1 MKKILNLC
9 CTAILT
15 CTLIQP
21 IYASDIQA
29 CDPTETCEESS
40 SKEENNFKEI
50 SMDDALAL
58 FKEKKSAILFFGYST
73 CPYCQQ
79 ARPVLEKAAK
89 KEKKS
94 VYYVRVR
101 DDDKNLL
108 YTEEQRKKLT
118 KYIKKYMTRN
128 KDEDNKYWLY
138 VPLIVSL
145 KKGKAVDGHE
155 STVKNHDAS
164 KRQMTKQEK
173 KRLENRYIKLMQK
186 K

>member
-1 MKKILNLC
+1 MHPTFKHAIQQKHAKKVLPKKK
-9 CTAILT
+9 T
-15 CTLIQP
+15 TLKKFRWMMRLP
-21 IYASDIQA
+21 FL
-29 CDPTETCEESS
+29 
-40 SKEENNFKEI
+40 KK
-50 SMDDALAL
+50 
-58 FKEKKSAILFFGYST
+58 KKSAILFFGYST

-108 YTEEQRKKLT
+108 YTEEQRKELT

-138 VPLIVSL
+138 VPLVVSL